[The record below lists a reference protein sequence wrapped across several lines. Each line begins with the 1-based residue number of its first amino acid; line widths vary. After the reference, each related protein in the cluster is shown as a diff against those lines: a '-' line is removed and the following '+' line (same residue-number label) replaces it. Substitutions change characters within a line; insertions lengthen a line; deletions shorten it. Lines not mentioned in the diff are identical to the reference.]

1 MAQHISVRVPW
12 HDHGWDGSV
21 CQAPDINNACLR
33 LKNIYEN
40 RNDKDEMRLCGQCM
54 EGHEESLP
62 CISEGSAFMSAKK
75 LVRKTIHPYKK
86 SNPKTH
92 SHFLETDL
100 VYPPYSLTARPF
112 AWMMR
117 ENIEALAEQYGI
129 DYDASREP
137 VLCFHT
143 NWIHFNDSL
152 VPAERMF
159 FDMPILQLIMS
170 LPCGMMESDVPIS
183 PLPTVWRDMRFSLV
197 PV

>member
-40 RNDKDEMRLCGQCM
+40 RNDKDELRLCGQCM

-86 SNPKTH
+86 SNPQTH

-100 VYPPYSLTARPF
+100 VYPL
-112 AWMMR
+112 
-117 ENIEALAEQYGI
+117 
-129 DYDASREP
+129 
-137 VLCFHT
+137 
-143 NWIHFNDSL
+143 IH
-152 VPAERMF
+152 
-159 FDMPILQLIMS
+159 
-170 LPCGMMESDVPIS
+170 
-183 PLPTVWRDMRFSLV
+183 
-197 PV
+197 